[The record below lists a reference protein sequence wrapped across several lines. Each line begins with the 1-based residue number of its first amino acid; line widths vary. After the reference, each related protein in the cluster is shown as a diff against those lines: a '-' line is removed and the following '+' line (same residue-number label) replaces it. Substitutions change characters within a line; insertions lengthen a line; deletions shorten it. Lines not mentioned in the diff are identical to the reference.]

1 MVKTVVETKP
11 YDSADYLKTPEA
23 IAAYLEDALAEKDPG
38 LIAHAIGVAARAQ
51 GMSSIAKKTKL
62 SRESLY
68 RALSV
73 EGNPELQTLI
83 KVLTE
88 LGLRLTIE
96 PEKTKPRRQTKRAA

>member
-1 MVKTVVETKP
+1 MVKAVIDTKP

-23 IAAYLEDALAEKDPG
+23 IATYLEDALAEKDPG

-68 RALSV
+68 RTLSV
-73 EGNPELQTLI
+73 DGNPELQTLI

-88 LGLRLTIE
+88 LGLRLTVE
-96 PEKTKPRRQTKRAA
+96 PEKTGRRRPRRAA